1 MTIKAISD
9 EFNDSYNKI
18 YDKLKQKGQEKL
30 KEVFKI
36 FWEANP
42 YVNVVC
48 WSQYTPHFN
57 DGDECVF
64 SIGEVTISNLND
76 KSQFDRLNWGEYD
89 GEDETIWTDLTDGL
103 EDVMYVD
110 KMLNELRH
118 FLYSASMKEILK
130 GLFGDHCRV
139 YATREGFEVQ
149 EYDHE

>member
-1 MTIKAISD
+1 M
-9 EFNDSYNKI
+9 
-18 YDKLKQKGQEKL
+18 
-30 KEVFKI
+30 
-36 FWEANP
+36 W
-42 YVNVVC
+42 YVGLNI
-48 WSQYTPHFN
+48 PHFN

-76 KSQFDRLNWGEYD
+76 KSQFDRLNWGEYA

-103 EDVMYVD
+103 ADVMYVD

-130 GLFGDHCRV
+130 GLFGDHCVV